1 MIRLKKK
8 QAEAKAAEE
17 AAAAEAAAAEAAA
30 GEGGAAADGAAAEG
44 GEPAAEGETKKVS
57 LLGIGGKKVAKS
69 GTATKK
75 KTPGEIRIQKDIAEL
90 DGGDVAKISFPNPND
105 LTSFNVDVTP
115 DTGFWKGATY
125 HFTFGI
131 PAIYPHEP
139 PKVHCHTKIYHPNI
153 NLQGNVCLNI
163 LREDWKP
170 VLDINAVIYG
180 LIYLFYEPNPDDPL
194 NHEAADLYRNDLR
207 HFEHVVQRSLQ
218 GYTVNGE
225 AFERLC

>member
-115 DTGFWKGATY
+115 DTGFWKVRS
-125 HFTFGI
+125 HLVFGTTT
-131 PAIYPHEP
+131 AWW
-139 PKVHCHTKIYHPNI
+139 C
-153 NLQGNVCLNI
+153 
-163 LREDWKP
+163 RERR
-170 VLDINAVIYG
+170 G
-180 LIYLFYEPNPDDPL
+180 
-194 NHEAADLYRNDLR
+194 RNDEDESRPLPERPPPLR
-207 HFEHVVQRSLQ
+207 F
-218 GYTVNGE
+218 T
-225 AFERLC
+225 